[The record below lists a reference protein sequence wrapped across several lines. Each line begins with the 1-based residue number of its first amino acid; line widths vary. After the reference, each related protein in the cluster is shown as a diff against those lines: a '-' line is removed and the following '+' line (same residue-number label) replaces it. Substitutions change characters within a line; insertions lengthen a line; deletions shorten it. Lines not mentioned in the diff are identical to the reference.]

1 MIKKKMKPWGFIK
14 DPIHGYIP
22 ITEEDKMLIDT
33 KEFQR
38 LHRIKQLPLAEY
50 VYPAAVH
57 TRFEHSLG
65 VMHLATLMMENLPVE
80 INEEDAKLIRTAALL
95 HDIGHGPFSH
105 LFESITFKYYGI
117 NHEEI
122 GKRVVKESYLAD
134 VLKSIGIDPVEIG
147 YIITGEKFFLKRFL
161 HQITNSG
168 IDADKLDFI
177 KRDNYHSGA
186 GYGGIDIDRLVNTM
200 EVYEDELA
208 INVTALLTFELFI
221 MARIKSF
228 EAIYFHRTIRAAQLL
243 LLKAIE
249 EFFEEFN
256 SKNSLNISDF
266 LMMDDYKLW
275 VEISRGEKSRVYLEK
290 LEKRDLLKSVF
301 EKKVI
306 IKKKKEDLFKHL
318 EEIQNDIAKAANF
331 EADKVFVDL
340 SMLPSVPYHNSYSGD
355 PFEFPIFDSKTGRI
369 GKFSEYAPW
378 VNALK
383 GYINIIRVYT
393 EKENREVVE
402 KACKKI
408 LVDSYFSSMM

>member
-1 MIKKKMKPWGFIK
+1 MIRKKVKPWGFIK
-14 DPIHGYIP
+14 DPIHGYIS
-22 ITEEDKMLIDT
+22 ISEEDKMLLDT

-65 VMHLATLMMENLPVE
+65 VMHLATLMMENLPIEV
-80 INEEDAKLIRTAALL
+80 NEEEFRLIRTASLI

-105 LFESITFKYYGI
+105 LFESITLKYLRM

-122 GKRVVKESYLAD
+122 GKHIVKESVLAD

-200 EVYEDELA
+200 EIYEDELA
-208 INVTALLTFELFI
+208 INATALLTFELFI

-243 LLKAIE
+243 LLKAME
-249 EFFEEFN
+249 EFFEEFGFM
-256 SKNSLNISDF
+256 NSLKVNDF
-266 LMMDDYKLW
+266 LTMDDYKLW
-275 VEISRGEKSRVYLEK
+275 VEISRSKKGRKYLER
-290 LEKRDLLKSVF
+290 LEKRDLLKSAF
-301 EKKVI
+301 EKKLI
-306 IKKKKEDLFKHL
+306 IKKKKEELFKQL
-318 EEIQNDIAKAANF
+318 EEIRSEIAKASNL
-331 EADKVFVDL
+331 ERDKIFIDL
-340 SMLPSVPYHNSYSGD
+340 SILPSVPYHNSYSGD
-355 PFEFPIFDSKTGRI
+355 PFEFPIFDRKTGRI

-378 VNALK
+378 VNTLK

-393 EKENREVVE
+393 EKENREIVA
-402 KACKKI
+402 KACEKI
-408 LVDSYFSSMM
+408 FTEQLFL